1 MATLIPGYELSKQIG
16 KQVEFDAATV
26 DDLIRQGIARFG
38 EPFRKACTV
47 ATISVNGYAI
57 RSLEGRKTPLKKDDN
72 VWFVMAAGGG

>member
-38 EPFRKACTV
+38 EPFRRPAPSPPSRST
-47 ATISVNGYAI
+47 AT
-57 RSLEGRKTPLKKDDN
+57 RSAR
-72 VWFVMAAGGG
+72 